1 VQQIQSRF
9 QGQLTD
15 LGSIVSVRICTLNE
29 ISAEIV
35 HSVGLLGGLVART
48 LERPPNRS
56 YSRRRALTGLDLP
69 LDWTDQ
75 RTLHA
80 LKSDPRQG

>member
-1 VQQIQSRF
+1 MRRSPASEPWSWIV
-9 QGQLTD
+9 
-15 LGSIVSVRICTLNE
+15 SIVSVRICTLNE

-35 HSVGLLGGLVART
+35 HSVGLLGGLVALT
-48 LERPPNRS
+48 LKGRQPFVLSATRL
-56 YSRRRALTGLDLP
+56 AGLDLP